1 MWLHLQMKLLK
12 VDGQLIGTF
21 RSGSYENSKA
31 KEDLKILMSNK
42 IQLVKVNSCNQSSM
56 RQITCLS

>member
-12 VDGQLIGTF
+12 VDVQLIGTF
-21 RSGSYENSKA
+21 RSGSYEKSKA
-31 KEDLKILMSNK
+31 KKDLKIHMSNK

-56 RQITCLS
+56 R